1 MALLL
6 AGRGEGGCTRSL
18 HQHQAVFGLLEVA
31 VGAASPVGSA
41 RDVIPAFPTRWAQGA
56 VNFFLVPL
64 LTDGFRKQLQ
74 ALLSRFLQL

>member
-1 MALLL
+1 MLLL
-6 AGRGEGGCTRSL
+6 AGRGEGGSTRSL

-31 VGAASPVGSA
+31 VGTASPVGSA
-41 RDVIPAFPTRWAQGA
+41 RDVIPAFPTWWAQGA